1 MSGNFLTIKEASDL
15 AGKSEITIRRL
26 IKLLT
31 TQQENASPLSPI
43 SKYNL
48 SSEMIRQ
55 MIRQDKQSD
64 NPQSPFIYKISED
77 LIRQVFN
84 LTTPATTQT
93 PPEDTQPI
101 ARPTQTTTQED
112 TQTPTQEKNKANAT
126 DNDTKPTTQMPTQGD
141 TQPTTQ
147 ASSQDATLLSI
158 IDFLK
163 EQIKVKDEQTK
174 DMSNKI
180 DQLIERDRET
190 NIILMKLQDKV
201 FMLEGAKPKPT
212 EPAETAEQVET
223 KPEATEPTPAKHEE
237 QASGTGNAEPAKEP
251 AKTGSFWKRLFS

>member
-31 TQQENASPLSPI
+31 TQKENTSPLSPI

-48 SSEMIRQ
+48 SNEMISQ

-77 LIRQVFN
+77 LIRQVFD
-84 LTTPATTQT
+84 LTTPTNTQT
-93 PPEDTQPI
+93 TPENTQPI
-101 ARPTQTTTQED
+101 IPPTQPITQED
-112 TQTPTQEKNKANAT
+112 TQTPTQEKNKASETN
-126 DNDTKPTTQMPTQGD
+126 NDAKTTAQMPTQGD
-141 TQPTTQ
+141 NQPPMQ

-201 FMLEGAKPKPT
+201 FMLEGAKPKQT

-223 KPEATEPTPAKHEE
+223 KPEATEPAPAKPEE
-237 QASGTGNAEPAKEP
+237 QTSGTGSAEPEQKPLKA
-251 AKTGSFWKRLFS
+251 GSFWKRLFN